1 MAYIPYNQS
10 KKGTGYVP
18 YQAKAPAAALG
29 PAPKPVITPT
39 PAPTK
44 PFIDRAK
51 DWLTTGALPGA
62 VKLIGEKSKE
72 VAKNMASG
80 AEGLVKGEFSPKE
93 VAKTA
98 GNVGL
103 KTLTDVAPEII
114 RSPLRFATEA
124 TATTLGQA
132 KPLKFNDI
140 FGEKAG
146 PVISQIYGR
155 DEVRPFGK
163 QVETG
168 RQVVEVLGG
177 TPKEKKYLPY
187 AFIGIGGIMD
197 FYAKP
202 VKAVFTEIAKETSE
216 EAIKA
221 TLKREIK
228 DLSDEVATKWSKDL
242 TKITNP
248 EVVES
253 YVSKEVKKLGE
264 KAVDTLPKNGQYV
277 PFDSSKTYKKIMDRN
292 GEAFMK
298 GHTTGDSGFG
308 FGSAVSAEEKAAA
321 LERSKQMIK
330 ELQSTPDPL
339 LQEARKYK
347 SAEEFVNKQSKVYHG
362 TNVKNADMIEK
373 DFRILSPEEHN
384 KFPTTVVGDTQIGL
398 STSRDK
404 GIADYFNSLQ
414 PTGKGKTVELYLSP
428 KTKIYKLPDGINAI
442 DELGTKKLQEL
453 KKQGYDAIEDV
464 SNIGGESEI
473 RILNSNVA
481 LTKSQLTDLWN
492 KANKS
497 IDDIPL
503 PKTAEEFDALP
514 FKQQDEVFS
523 KLPES
528 LQYDIMGYDKAAELK
543 NQLDDNDYINQIASG
558 KVKLRVPKNIK
569 EEVMYEIGQ
578 GNYTRIFRNDPR
590 LSPVDEAASIAG
602 LDLDVFLE
610 RLGKV
615 LDNRRE
621 LKTRLINE
629 RRRLVADRRLKALA
643 IKDEK
648 AKASFLKNISRDITR
663 ELTKKRYSAL
673 QRVKFESR
681 AVAKGEKLG
690 AKSVLNKTQSR
701 KQQIEAVQDFFK
713 LTDKELRQV
722 QGRSDIRLMSD
733 KEFEG
738 YLEGLANKAQL
749 YTEQL
754 EAKEQLMGTIFEK
767 EFKKV
772 DNLRKALKLPT
783 IKNMTIPQM
792 KEFDKLLQ
800 EFKQG
805 DEFLGVR
812 QIETVN
818 NTDLAGI
825 KTMREAR
832 ESLAKK
838 YGVDPK
844 ELESIKVNELDRYRY
859 DTSLA
864 RRNPFYDMMVDEKNL
879 AMLNANAGILEIR
892 KEISKLINNARKSR
906 PRTLTEKVI
915 PTDKKIFEWLESPD
929 ARKVELAREMTSAE
943 LKAAERIREIY
954 ADARDYLVQQGVLKK
969 YRTDYITHIRR
980 GFLESWKDDGLI
992 SAFKEAFEQYKL
1004 DEAYFNILDQKTG
1017 EILPLEKFF
1026 QFSMSRSGALK
1037 PTKNVADAVLAYF
1050 SAFEKKKALDSLVP
1064 KIDIYAHSLTPRRM
1078 TPRGLEYDDSL
1089 KRFVKEWL
1097 NTKKGRPIDTFIKP
1111 GGKVDWTLRTGVALM
1126 RLLDLGLSVPLG
1138 VAASFGEQVT
1148 DFIALGSKNYGTGVK
1163 RLASSQGRE
1172 IVKKYRN
1179 FTGETL
1185 IERLTDASASTGDKL
1200 LSTAFGLYST
1210 ASRKANEIFLLGS
1223 MTPEEFAKGAIST
1236 ERLAKLQK
1244 EMGRYRVVDG
1254 FESIIGKTSIGAV
1267 GKQYKTWAVPILSS
1281 TLDNLNK
1288 LSKMWKSGGKAVSKS
1303 PEFQELLRAT
1313 VLTSAIGLG
1322 LYGYSQELKDKK
1334 DRTFLEE
1341 IAYKATR
1348 DALTFIGALDP
1359 ALWLGEPR
1367 LVSFLDDLGT
1377 AIHQILVIDRT
1388 KDGDLRGVNKLKQI
1402 ATPSLIRQVS
1412 STEEKEE
1419 SSGLGGGLPKLPPLP
1434 KVEPLP
1440 KLPQLPKLWT
1450 AF

>member
-10 KKGTGYVP
+10 TKGTGYVP
-18 YQAKAPAAALG
+18 YQAKAPAVALG
-29 PAPKPVITPT
+29 PTPKPVVTPT

-80 AEGLVKGEFSPKE
+80 AEGLVKGEFSPRE

-124 TATTLGQA
+124 TATTLGQT

-146 PVISQIYGR
+146 PIIAQVYGR

-168 RQVVEVLGG
+168 RKVVDFLGG

-216 EAIKA
+216 EAIKTA
-221 TLKREIK
+221 LKREIK

-242 TKITNP
+242 SKITNP
-248 EVVES
+248 EAVES

-264 KAVDTLPKNGQYV
+264 QAVATLPKE
-277 PFDSSKTYKKIMDRN
+277 
-292 GEAFMK
+292 EA
-298 GHTTGDSGFG
+298 
-308 FGSAVSAEEKAAA
+308 
-321 LERSKQMIK
+321 IK
-330 ELQSTPDPL
+330 STPPSPLDEPKLDPL
-339 LQEARKYK
+339 LQEARGKTLDEFYK
-347 SAEEFVNKQSKVYHG
+347 TQTDPLREFNKLG
-362 TNVKNADMIEK
+362 NVKDDIGAGTVKEAIDDIGGIDNVTRGLTDINKLETTEKINTYSERYKAIEAEVK
-373 DFRILSPEEHN
+373 SGKITPIITDEYLR
-384 KFPTTVVGDTQIGL
+384 VVDGHHRLEVYKAIGM
-398 STSRDK
+398 K
-404 GIADYFNSLQ
+404 EIPVIA
-414 PTGKGKTVELYLSP
+414 P
-428 KTKIYKLPDGINAI
+428 KTTAGVRR
-442 DELGTKKLQEL
+442 Q
-453 KKQGYDAIEDV
+453 
-464 SNIGGESEI
+464 
-473 RILNSNVA
+473 
-481 LTKSQLTDLWN
+481 TKSQLTDIWER
-492 KANKS
+492 ANKPNELS
-497 IDDIPL
+497 PVQKELIAEETRKNAGLAPNTIGDIPYIPKDGSVVPSVKALDDIPL
-503 PKTAEEFDALP
+503 PKTADEFDALP

-528 LQYDIMGYDKAAELK
+528 LQNDIMGYDKVAELK
-543 NQLDDNDYINQIASG
+543 NQLDDNDYISQIASG
-558 KVKLRVPKNIK
+558 KVKLRVPKDIK
-569 EEVMYEIGQ
+569 EEVLYEIGQ
-578 GNYTRIFRNDPR
+578 GNYARIFRNDPK

-610 RLGKV
+610 RLGKA

-621 LKTRLINE
+621 LRTRLTNE
-629 RRRLVADRRLKALA
+629 RRRLVADRRLKALE

-648 AKASFLKNISRDITR
+648 ARANFLKNISRDITR

-772 DNLRKALKLPT
+772 DNIRKALKLPT

-812 QIETVN
+812 QIETVK

-838 YGVDPK
+838 YGVDIE
-844 ELESIKVNELDRYRY
+844 ELNKVRVSWLDKYLY
-859 DTSLA
+859 DTALA

-915 PTDKKIFEWLESPD
+915 PADKKIFEWLESPD

-943 LKAAERIREIY
+943 LKAAERIRELY
-954 ADARDYLVQQGVLKK
+954 ADARGYLVQQGVLKK
-969 YRTDYITHIRR
+969 YRSDYITHIRR
-980 GFLESWKDDGLI
+980 GFLEAWKEDSLI
-992 SAFKEAFEQYKL
+992 SAFKEAFQQYKL

-1037 PTKNVADAVLAYF
+1037 PTQNVADAVLAYF
-1050 SAFEKKKALDSLVP
+1050 GAFEKKKALDSLVP

-1078 TPRGLEYDDSL
+1078 TPRGLEYDDSI

-1097 NTKKGRPIDTFIKP
+1097 NTKKGRPISTGLIKP
-1111 GGKVDWTLRTGVALM
+1111 GDPVDWALRTGVALT
-1126 RLLDLGLSVPLG
+1126 RILDLGLSIPLG
-1138 VAASFGEQVT
+1138 VASNLGEQAGNFVG
-1148 DFIALGSKNYGTGVK
+1148 LGSKKYSAGVT
-1163 RLASSQGRE
+1163 RLASRQGSE

-1200 LSTAFGLYST
+1200 LSTVFGLYST

-1244 EMGRYRVVDG
+1244 GMGRYRVVEG

-1267 GKQYKTWAVPILSS
+1267 GKQYKSWGVSVLLT

-1288 LSKMWKSGGKAVSKS
+1288 LRKMKMEGKAVSKT

-1341 IAYKATR
+1341 IAYKSTR

-1367 LVSFLDDLGT
+1367 LVSFLNDLGD

-1388 KDGDLRGVNKLKQI
+1388 KDGDLRGVNKLKQL
-1402 ATPSLIRQVS
+1402 ATPSLIRQVAS
-1412 STEEKEE
+1412 PEEEKE
-1419 SSGLGGGLPKLPPLP
+1419 SGGLGGSLPKLPSLP

-1450 AF
+1450 AS